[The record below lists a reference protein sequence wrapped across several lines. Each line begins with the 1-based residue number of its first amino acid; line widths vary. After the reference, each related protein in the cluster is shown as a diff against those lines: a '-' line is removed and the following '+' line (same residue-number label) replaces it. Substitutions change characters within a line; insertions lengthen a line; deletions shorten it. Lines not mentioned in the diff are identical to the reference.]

1 MHLHLGEFDGN
12 CIQTITNIYALY
24 HIIMMW
30 EIHFVV
36 FYCSHVNDFLADSSL
51 YIMYGHALS
60 GVTFVSDDEA
70 SIWRFPKMWV
80 ITLNHPKLDPFR
92 LVV

>member
-1 MHLHLGEFDGN
+1 
-12 CIQTITNIYALY
+12 
-24 HIIMMW
+24 MMW

-80 ITLNHPKLDPFR
+80 P
-92 LVV
+92 